1 MAPSTVKYVLG
12 QAAAWGGQT
21 ARKWTFRGPSM
32 STSSGNWLSS
42 YLNGIPS
49 KNGDTFSQKSKQY
62 WLLSLMSRVWCIMN
76 MFPQAIAWI
85 ILFTKRFCNVFKMQ
99 FIRNYLANCFQYLD
113 SSPQQCTLPIGPEC
127 QHCWR
132 SCGFASPLPVLA
144 PCEFILFPRLK
155 ITLKREVFY
164 EITEIQLNTTW

>member
-1 MAPSTVKYVLG
+1 MRWSSSKEMNISRTICVNVF
-12 QAAAWGGQT
+12 
-21 ARKWTFRGPSM
+21 RKLTRFIFEWYSLF
-32 STSSGNWLSS
+32 
-42 YLNGIPS
+42 

-76 MFPQAIAWI
+76 MFPRAIAWI

-99 FIRNYLANCFQYLD
+99 FIRNYLANCFRYLD
-113 SSPQQCTLPIGPEC
+113 SSPQQYTLPNGPEC
-127 QHCWR
+127 QHCWP
-132 SCGFASPLPVLA
+132 SCGFASTLPVLA

-164 EITEIQLNTTW
+164 EITEIQQNTTW